1 MKYPF
6 VSIILV
12 SNNSE
17 EYVIECLDS
26 LNKQNYRNFSTFLI
40 DNHSSDDSIQLVKK
54 DYPNIKIIQN
64 KANYGYAKAC
74 NIGIEHAFKNKKLK
88 YIVCLN
94 IDTIS
99 DKKWLEELIYV
110 AENHHNTGSVQSKIL
125 LHSKPNKINTATNK
139 LTFLGFGYC
148 GDYLKDSSEKN
159 GIEELP
165 YSSGASVLFS
175 REALENTG
183 LFDEDY
189 FLYHEDVDLGLRL
202 QLLGYKNLL
211 APKSIIYHKYSFSK
225 KNKIYFLERNRL
237 TTLLKNFKSRTL
249 LLIFFPFIINEIGL
263 FFFFLSNGNLK
274 QKLLS
279 YLYLIKNIRKILNK
293 RKIIQKTRKVS
304 DKEISKFFIGKI
316 EFSELDNFF
325 LKHMANPFFEIYWR
339 IVKKIIK

>member
-17 EYVIECLDS
+17 EYVKECLDS

-40 DNHSSDDSIQLVKK
+40 DNNSSDNSIQLVKK

-64 KANYGYAKAC
+64 KENYGYAKAC
-74 NIGIEHAFKNKKLK
+74 NIGIKHAFKNGKLK

-94 IDTIS
+94 IDIIL
-99 DKKWLEELIYV
+99 DKNWLEELIFV
-110 AENHHNTGSVQSKIL
+110 AENCHNTGSVQSKIL
-125 LHSKPNKINTATNK
+125 LHSQPNKINTATNK

-148 GDYLKDSSEKN
+148 GDYLKDSSEKTD
-159 GIEELP
+159 IEELP

-175 REALENTG
+175 RTALENTG

-202 QLLGYKNLL
+202 QLMDYKNLL

-225 KNKIYFLERNRL
+225 KNKIYYLERNRL
-237 TTLLKNFKSRTL
+237 ITLLKNYKSRTL
-249 LLIFFPFIINEIGL
+249 VLIFFAFIINEIGL
-263 FFFFLSNGNLK
+263 FFFLLYNGNLR
-274 QKLLS
+274 QKFQS
-279 YLYLIKNIRKILNK
+279 YLYIIKNIRKILNK
-293 RKIIQKTRKVS
+293 RKIIQKTRKVN
-304 DKEISKFFIGKI
+304 DKEITKLFIGKI
-316 EFSELDNFF
+316 EFQELDNFF
-325 LKHMANPFFEIYWR
+325 LKYLANPFFEIYWR
-339 IVKKIIK
+339 IVKKLIK